1 MQDHTHT
8 ASYSSLNSNDLERL
22 DNEIALLDRFQVL
35 SAKSIVCDYMQLE
48 KHLKQRNPFRGIR
61 HYVQAVVLRD
71 NGSIEVDLV
80 TLRLVGN
87 LYSELA

>member
-1 MQDHTHT
+1 MNQDTTLT
-8 ASYSSLNSNDLERL
+8 AYNTLTRNELEKL
-22 DNEIALLDRFQVL
+22 DTEIKKLDRFQVL